1 VYNGCVERLPAK
13 VQQIPSQLQQ
23 IPAKVQQLP
32 AQLQQIPAKVQQIP
46 AKVQQLPAVQ
56 RAAKWSESAYREV
69 YSRYIKPVY
78 AYTLRRVRNHH
89 DAEDLTAQVFVQ
101 ALDHLDPE
109 TAGPEEVASW
119 LFTSARNATANHQR
133 RRRYVVSV
141 EEIPETASDAED
153 PSDIALDEET
163 LGRVLAAIR
172 ELPEERRRALIL
184 RFVEELPHAEIAE
197 MLGRTETSARVLLHR
212 TIAHLRREVS

>member
-1 VYNGCVERLPAK
+1 MDKL
-13 VQQIPSQLQQ
+13 
-23 IPAKVQQLP
+23 PAKVQQLP
-32 AQLQQIPAKVQQIP
+32 AK
-46 AKVQQLPAVQ
+46 VQ

-69 YSRYIKPVY
+69 YSRYIKPVN
-78 AYTLRRVRNHH
+78 AYILRRVRNHH

-109 TAGPEEVASW
+109 KAGTEEVASW
-119 LFTSARNATANHQR
+119 LFTSARNATANHAR

-141 EEIPETASDAED
+141 EEIPETIDESSED
-153 PSDIALDEET
+153 PGEAILDEET
-163 LGRVLAAIR
+163 LSRVLDAISQ
-172 ELPEERRRALIL
+172 LPEERRKALIL
-184 RFVEELPHAEIAE
+184 RFVEQLPHAEIAE

>member
-1 VYNGCVERLPAK
+1 MQPPCITGCVDRLPAK
-13 VQQIPSQLQQ
+13 VQQIPTQLQQ
-23 IPAKVQQLP
+23 LPAKVQQLP
-32 AQLQQIPAKVQQIP
+32 AKVQQLPAKVQQF
-46 AKVQQLPAVQ
+46 PAVQ
-56 RAAKWSESAYREV
+56 RAAKWSESTYREV

-109 TAGPEEVASW
+109 AAGPEGVASW

-141 EEIPETASDAED
+141 EEIPEAASDAED
-153 PSDIALDEET
+153 PGDIVLDEDT
-163 LGRVLAAIR
+163 LGRVLAAIN
-172 ELPEERRRALIL
+172 ELPEERRKALIL

>member
-1 VYNGCVERLPAK
+1 MDKL
-13 VQQIPSQLQQ
+13 
-23 IPAKVQQLP
+23 PAKVQQLP
-32 AQLQQIPAKVQQIP
+32 AK
-46 AKVQQLPAVQ
+46 VQ

-69 YSRYIKPVY
+69 YSRYIKPVN
-78 AYTLRRVRNHH
+78 AYILRRVRNHH

-109 TAGPEEVASW
+109 KAGTDEVASW
-119 LFTSARNATANHQR
+119 LFTSARNATANHTR

-141 EEIPETASDAED
+141 EEIPEPADESED
-153 PSDIALDEET
+153 PGEAVLDEET
-163 LGRVLAAIR
+163 LSRVLEAISH
-172 ELPEERRRALIL
+172 LPEERRKALIL
-184 RFVEELPHAEIAE
+184 RFVEQLPHAEIAE